1 MWTDAEKILGPG
13 CNTKT
18 KPMWQM
24 WGTGGQDIEEEAGQA
39 DWGQGIRLKSA
50 VQ

>member
-1 MWTDAEKILGPG
+1 MGIDAEKILGPG

-18 KPMWQM
+18 EPTWQM
-24 WGTGGQDIEEEAGQA
+24 WGTGGQGIEEEAGQA
-39 DWGQGIRLKSA
+39 DWSQGIELKSA